1 MAPQHQCNPR
11 HKPASTKAAQPGSLK
26 NDRARSAMHMVA
38 RFDSKQTQKK
48 WLDDLTVKI
57 KDENSANKNLK
68 KEICD
73 LKATMSKVY
82 SYLG

>member
-11 HKPASTKAAQPGSLK
+11 LKPAAVKATQPGSLK
-26 NDRARSAMHMVA
+26 NDRARSANHLVA
-38 RFDSKQTQKK
+38 RFDTKQTQKK
-48 WLDDLTVKI
+48 WLDDLTDKI
-57 KDENSANKNLK
+57 KEENSANKNLK
-68 KEICD
+68 REICD